1 MRIENTGTAEHIGS
15 VKVYGVRR
23 MLELDSGS
31 ATTTT
36 ARGKPETEKVSL
48 EAIRNIEQRLA
59 IILPLKD
66 EDLKVFE
73 GVLSGI
79 PHDCLM
85 IVVSNSSREDIDNY
99 KREHDVLS
107 RFCHDTQ
114 REALIIHQKD
124 AFVAQA
130 FEEAGYPE
138 ILDDVGLVRNGKSEG
153 MILGMVMAML
163 SGREYAGFID
173 TDNYIPGAVLEY
185 VKHYALGFNLLK
197 SPYSMVRIQWRYK
210 PKVSGELYFKR
221 WGRVSEI
228 TNRHF
233 NQCISE
239 RSNFETEIIKT
250 ANAGEHAMSL
260 ELAKRLTYASGYGV
274 ETQELISILEQFG
287 GIMPVAD
294 REVAEQGVEILQT
307 ETINPHMHKE
317 KGEEHLLQEMLLP
330 SLSVIYHSP
339 LAGPATRNLIVDQ
352 LVEQGCLAEGE
363 EVPGL
368 KLMPPPSKLDMARFK
383 ERLEKHLPLYSAPSG
398 VILTSKMPG
407 FVPPPKPEKPAR
419 VVFTDLDGTLLHPV
433 SYSYVAAL
441 DALRALQE
449 KCIPLVFCSAK
460 TRAEQTV
467 FREELGVTDPFIVE
481 NGGAVFIPRE
491 YFRFP
496 FAYDREHENC
506 LVIELGQHFKEV
518 RLRLDK
524 AREESGL
531 SLTGFADMTVEEVA
545 VKTGLSLKAAEM
557 ARQREYS
564 ETLVIEGDKRQ
575 IQNSL
580 EALRKAGLD
589 YVFGG
594 SFYEIM
600 IGNDKGKAVRILTE
614 LYKLNFGEVVTTG
627 IGDSEN
633 DYPMLASVDEP
644 YLVQRADNR
653 WAGLKINRLSKIRA
667 VGPEGWSLAVKEV
680 LARSRQCR
688 KHAGV
693 V

>member
-1 MRIENTGTAEHIGS
+1 MRIENAGTAEHVGS
-15 VKVYGVRR
+15 VKIYGVRR

-36 ARGKPETEKVSL
+36 ARGKPETEKVPL

-59 IILPLKD
+59 IVLPLKD

-85 IVVSNSSREDIDNY
+85 IVVSNSSRENIDNY

-107 RFCHDTQ
+107 RFCHNTE

-124 AFVAQA
+124 VFIAQA

-138 ILDDVGLVRNGKSEG
+138 ILDDVGLVRSGKSEG
-153 MILGMVMAML
+153 MILGIVMAML
-163 SGREYAGFID
+163 SGREYVGFID

-233 NQCISE
+233 NHCISE

-339 LAGPATRNLIVDQ
+339 LAGQVTRNLIADQ
-352 LVEQGCLAEGE
+352 LKEQGCLAEGE
-363 EVPGL
+363 DVPRL
-368 KLMPPPSKLDMARFK
+368 RFMPAPAKVDMAKFK
-383 ERLEKHLPLYSAPSG
+383 SSLEKHLPLYSAPSG

-419 VVFTDLDGTLLHPV
+419 VIFTDLDGTLLHPV

-441 DALRALQE
+441 DTLRGLQE

-460 TRAEQTV
+460 TRAEQAV
-467 FREELGVTDPFIVE
+467 FREELGVKDPFIVE
-481 NGGAVFIPRE
+481 NGGAVFIPRD

-496 FAYDREHENC
+496 FAYDREYEDY

-518 RLRLDK
+518 RLRLEK

-545 VKTGLSLKAAEM
+545 LKTGLSLKIAEM
-557 ARQREYS
+557 AKQREYS
-564 ETLVIEGDKRQ
+564 ETLVVEGDKRQ
-575 IQNSL
+575 VQASL
-580 EALRKAGLD
+580 DALHKANLN

-600 IGNDKGKAVRILTE
+600 IGNDKGKAVKILSE
-614 LYKLNFGEVVTTG
+614 LYKLNLGDVFAIG

-633 DYPMLASVDEP
+633 DQPMLAAVNQS
-644 YLVQRADNR
+644 YLVLKADNH
-653 WAGLKINRLSKIRA
+653 WANIKISNLKKVKA
-667 VGPEGWSLAVKEV
+667 VGPEGWSRVIREV
-680 LARSRQCR
+680 LNL
-688 KHAGV
+688 
-693 V
+693 